1 MDLQREH
8 WVWLV
13 VGVVREEAKTSAT
26 EPKTWSSRRA
36 LRRRAWVC
44 ARAGDLYCWQY
55 TWSAVYEK
63 VSFRSLQGGP
73 PSVTYLSHI
82 ICLAHLMN
90 HSPQRVLS
98 ARYDRNH
105 IPRIPVPIHNRRLVS
120 LARSH
125 RLDFETEPVA
135 GGPGARDVELLGTVA
150 ATDNSTTSFG
160 TEIAGLEGYRR
171 SATEER

>member
-8 WVWLV
+8 WVWFA
-13 VGVVREEAKTSAT
+13 VGAVREEAKTSAT

-63 VSFRSLQGGP
+63 VSFRSLRGP
-73 PSVTYLSHI
+73 SSVTYLSHI

-105 IPRIPVPIHNRRLVS
+105 IPRIPVPIHDRRLVP
-120 LARSH
+120 LTRPH
-125 RLDFETEPVA
+125 WLNFETEPVA
-135 GGPGARDVELLGTVA
+135 CGPGTRDVEFLGAVTTANDGA
-150 ATDNSTTSFG
+150 ASF
-160 TEIAGLEGYRR
+160 
-171 SATEER
+171 